1 MDFLSN
7 YHFPFSI
14 LGLNEKVEKLTMEAK
29 QNENAEVYKKIFS
42 FIDLTTLNSTDS
54 KQKVENMCYKVNEF
68 KSQFKDMPDVA
79 AICVYPNFVST
90 VKQTLK
96 TQSIGIASVAAGFP
110 SSQTF
115 LDIKNLESKM
125 AVEAGATDVD
135 IVISLGAFLSGNH
148 QFVFDE
154 ITSIKK
160 VIGKTHL
167 KVILETGA
175 LADSFKIWEASLIAM
190 EAGADFIKTST
201 GKMQPAA
208 TVDAAIVMCEAI
220 KQFNEQTGRK
230 VGFKPA
236 GGISTSDSA
245 AVYYTVVEKMLG
257 EEWLNSKLFR
267 IGASSLANKLLTDIH
282 KFETGNEQDVNYF

>member
-1 MDFLSN
+1 MEFLSN
-7 YHFPFSI
+7 YHFPYSI
-14 LGLNEKVEKLTMEAK
+14 LGLNEKVDGFQNEAK
-29 QNENAEVYKKIFS
+29 TNENLEVYKKILS
-42 FIDLTTLNSTDS
+42 FIDLTTLNATDS
-54 KQKVENMCYKVNEF
+54 AQKVENMCHKVNEF
-68 KSQFKDMPDVA
+68 ENSFENLPNVA

-90 VKQTLK
+90 VKNNLK
-96 TQSIGIASVAAGFP
+96 APGVGIASVAAGFP

-115 LDIKNLESKM
+115 MDIKNLESKM

-135 IVISLGAFLSGNH
+135 IVISLGVFLSGNY
-148 QFVFDE
+148 QAVFEE
-154 ITSIKK
+154 IASIKK
-160 VIGKTHL
+160 TVGNAHL

-208 TVDAAIVMCEAI
+208 TLEAAVVMCEAI
-220 KQFNEQTGRK
+220 KQFHEKTGRK

-236 GGISTSDSA
+236 GGISASNT
-245 AVYYTVVEKMLG
+245 AVEYYTVVEKMLG

-267 IGASSLANKLLTDIH
+267 IGASSLANKLLADISVLNSDNETD
-282 KFETGNEQDVNYF
+282 TDYF

>member
-1 MDFLSN
+1 MNFLSN
-7 YHFPFSI
+7 YHFPYSI
-14 LGLNEKVEKLTMEAK
+14 LGLNEKVEKLTQEAK
-29 QNENAEVYKKIFS
+29 KNETAEVYKKIFS

-54 KQKVENMCYKVNEF
+54 KRKVENMCRQVNEF
-68 KSQFKDMPDVA
+68 KSKFKGMPDVA

-154 ITSIKK
+154 IVSIKK
-160 VIGKTHL
+160 ATGKAHL

-175 LADSFKIWEASLIAM
+175 LTDTFKIWEASLIAM

-208 TVDAAIVMCEAI
+208 TIEAAVVMCEAI
-220 KQFNEQTGRK
+220 KQFHEQTGRK

-236 GGISTSDSA
+236 GGISSSDVA
-245 AVYYTVVEKMLG
+245 AIYYTVVEKMLG

-267 IGASSLANKLLTDIH
+267 IGASSLANKLLSDIH
-282 KFETGNEQDVNYF
+282 KFVTGNEQDVNYF